1 MNIILKRVFGVWI
14 LHEWDG
20 QRYVYAACGRE
31 REDAISRYAAL
42 CGVEM

>member
-20 QRYVYAACGRE
+20 QRYVYAGLRP
-31 REDAISRYAAL
+31 
-42 CGVEM
+42 